1 MFKGKWWKRG
11 LAVALVVTAL
21 AVGAVGVVSAH
32 GGGGWFGRN
41 GIDREALLAEEL
53 GITVED
59 LQSAQEAADTRAL
72 DQALEDGLITQE
84 QYDQMQLRK
93 TLAPY
98 LDRQTL
104 LAEALGIE
112 VAQLNEKTLAEWL
125 EELDLDRDTLQERLQ
140 TAVEAALEQAVAD
153 GVVTQEQVDTLK
165 DNVFSRQ
172 FLSRGRGMMGR
183 PMRGGRGMGGCGGFG
198 PEMDSETDD
207 DTLQNNSFNMR
218 GMLGSNRF

>member
-1 MFKGKWWKRG
+1 MFKGKWWKRS
-11 LAVALVVTAL
+11 LVVVLVVALSAGV
-21 AVGAVGVVSAH
+21 VGVVSAH

-59 LQSAQEAADTRAL
+59 LQSAREAADTRAL

-93 TLAPY
+93 ALAPY
-98 LDRQTL
+98 LDRQAL

-125 EELDLDRDTLQERLQ
+125 EELDLDRDVLQERLQ
-140 TAVEAALEQAVAD
+140 AAVEAALEQAVAD

-172 FLSRGRGMMGR
+172 FLSRGRGMGR
-183 PMRGGRGMGGCGGFG
+183 PMRGGRWMGRFGGLG
-198 PEMDSETDD
+198 PEMDSDTDD
-207 DTLQNNSFNMR
+207 DTLQNNSFNLR
-218 GMLGSNRF
+218 GMFGSNRF